1 MNVRCAVIHVMSL
14 KRIVHIADSYRLMRN
29 LVISLW
35 NLIWPILIV
44 ILSNTFYNVCMKSMP
59 SDVNPF
65 GALMVTYL
73 VAALISSVGPSNIG
87 AGLSKIN
94 WTSVV
99 LALAIVGLEVGYVF
113 VYRAGW
119 AVSAASVVANIG
131 LACVLVFVGYFLYR
145 ENVSINQIVGIIV
158 CMFGL
163 VLINM

>member
-1 MNVRCAVIHVMSL
+1 MW
-14 KRIVHIADSYRLMRN
+14 K
-29 LVISLW
+29 
-35 NLIWPILIV
+35 LIWPILVV

-59 SDVNPF
+59 GDVNPF

-73 VAALISSVGPSNIG
+73 VAAIVSGIIFVYVVGLNNVG
-87 AGLSKIN
+87 VELSKIN

-119 AVSAASVVANIG
+119 TVSTASVVANIG
-131 LACVLVFVGYFLYR
+131 LACVLIFVGYFLYQ
-145 ENVSINQIVGIIV
+145 ENVSFNQIVGIIV

-163 VLINM
+163 VLINI

>member
-1 MNVRCAVIHVMSL
+1 M
-14 KRIVHIADSYRLMRN
+14 
-29 LVISLW
+29 W

-73 VAALISSVGPSNIG
+73 VATIISAVIFVYAVGPSNVSAEI
-87 AGLSKIN
+87 SKIN
-94 WTSVV
+94 WTSVI

-119 AVSAASVVANIG
+119 AVNTASVVANIG
-131 LACVLVFVGYFLYR
+131 LACVLIFVGYFLYK
-145 ENVSINQIVGIIV
+145 ENVSLNQIVGIIV

-163 VLINM
+163 VLINL

>member
-1 MNVRCAVIHVMSL
+1 
-14 KRIVHIADSYRLMRN
+14 
-29 LVISLW
+29 
-35 NLIWPILIV
+35 
-44 ILSNTFYNVCMKSMP
+44 MKSMP

-73 VAALISSVGPSNIG
+73 VASLISGMIFIYSVGPSNIG

-119 AVSAASVVANIG
+119 AVSSASVVANIG

-163 VLINM
+163 VLINI

>member
-1 MNVRCAVIHVMSL
+1 MW
-14 KRIVHIADSYRLMRN
+14 K
-29 LVISLW
+29 
-35 NLIWPILIV
+35 LIWPILVV

-59 SDVNPF
+59 GDVNPF

-73 VAALISSVGPSNIG
+73 GAAIISGLIFVYVVGPSNVG
-87 AGLSKIN
+87 VEMSKIN

-119 AVSAASVVANIG
+119 TVSTASVVANIG
-131 LACVLVFVGYFLYR
+131 LACVLIFVGYFLYR
-145 ENVSINQIVGIIV
+145 ENVSFNQIVGIIV

-163 VLINM
+163 VLINI

>member
-1 MNVRCAVIHVMSL
+1 M
-14 KRIVHIADSYRLMRN
+14 
-29 LVISLW
+29 W

-59 SDVNPF
+59 GDVNPF

-73 VAALISSVGPSNIG
+73 VAAIISAVIFVYMVGPSNLG
-87 AGLSKIN
+87 AEISRIN
-94 WTSVV
+94 WISVV

-119 AVSAASVVANIG
+119 AVSTASVVANIG
-131 LACVLVFVGYFLYR
+131 LACVLIFVGYFLYR
-145 ENVSINQIVGIIV
+145 ENVSINQIVGIVV

-163 VLINM
+163 VLINL